1 MWLSVVPRRHS
12 ATADKDS
19 HSADFA
25 ERQLEKL
32 MSITREEA
40 AETLRKATN
49 ERDEAVLDLK
59 RATERV
65 NRAANMLNS
74 ALMVNGQLSSK

>member
-1 MWLSVVPRRHS
+1 MVPRRHS

-19 HSADFA
+19 HAAEFA
-25 ERQLEKL
+25 ERQLEEL
-32 MSITREEA
+32 MSITKEEA

-74 ALMVNGQLSSK
+74 ALMVNANFAQK

>member
-1 MWLSVVPRRHS
+1 
-12 ATADKDS
+12 
-19 HSADFA
+19 
-25 ERQLEKL
+25 
-32 MSITREEA
+32 MSITKEEA

-74 ALMVNGQLSSK
+74 ALMVNANFAQK